1 MNLFKSRSVLGFA
14 LALGTGSLPAMAQAA
29 PAPQM
34 APHDWTQGRLA
45 ERLKLT
51 DAQKSSI
58 REITAEHQAAL
69 AAKGKAAR
77 EARQAFFEALDKPD
91 TSADSLKALHRAM
104 TDLGFE
110 QLMEAR
116 AMRLETR
123 AVLLPEQRE
132 MAARM
137 EGRKEGM
144 RMAGGG
150 MRSMH
155 DMHHGPDGA
164 ALPPAATPPAP

>member
-1 MNLFKSRSVLGFA
+1 MNLFKSPSVLGFA

-34 APHDWTQGRLA
+34 ASHDWTEGRMA

-51 DAQKSSI
+51 DAQKASI
-58 REITAEHQAAL
+58 REITTKHQAAL

-77 EARQAFFEALDKPD
+77 DARQAFFEALDRPES
-91 TSADSLKALHRAM
+91 SADGLKALHRSM

-116 AMRLETR
+116 TLRLETR
-123 AVLLPEQRE
+123 AVLTPDQRE
-132 MAARM
+132 LAARM

-150 MRSMH
+150 MH
-155 DMHHGPDGA
+155 GMHHGPDG
-164 ALPPAATPPAP
+164 PAPAPAP

>member
-1 MNLFKSRSVLGFA
+1 MNIFKSPSVFGFA

-34 APHDWTQGRLA
+34 ASHDWTEGRLA

-51 DAQKSSI
+51 DAQKASI
-58 REITAEHQAAL
+58 REITTNHQAAL

-77 EARQAFFEALDKPD
+77 EARQAFFEALDKPG
-91 TSADSLKALHRAM
+91 SSPDSLKALHRSM

-123 AVLLPEQRE
+123 AVLTPDQRE
-132 MAARM
+132 LAARM

-150 MRSMH
+150 MRG
-155 DMHHGPDGA
+155 MHHGPDG
-164 ALPPAATPPAP
+164 PAPAPAPAP